1 MARKTIFFDIDGTLL
16 GMKDGRRFQM
26 PESARTALRLLVRGG
41 HRIAICSGRQ
51 EAFIHKHFPGMFQ
64 SYVAM
69 NGTHV
74 VFEGETVYDRAFSAE
89 RVAKLC
95 ETFTR
100 ANCRFIF
107 IGKTHG
113 WSRNIAPEHIPFL
126 NSLYSLPDF
135 LITDWKPEDICANMM
150 DFIFEND
157 EEYERCRGLF
167 TDGMVINRHPGGLT
181 SDLSFEGEDKA
192 SGIERFLAYSGI
204 SKEDTVAFGDGY
216 NDVTMMRA
224 VGLGVAM
231 GNAVDEVKNAAGLVT
246 TDLFDNGIYNG
257 LKKLG
262 LI

>member
-16 GMKDGRRFQM
+16 GTKDGRHFQM
-26 PESARTALRLLVRGG
+26 PESTRTALRLLVRGG
-41 HRIAICSGRQ
+41 HRIAVCSGRQ
-51 EAFIHKHFPGMFQ
+51 EAFIHKYFPGVFQ

-74 VFEGETVYDRAFSAE
+74 VFEGATVCDRIFSAE
-89 RVAKLC
+89 RVAELS
-95 ETFTR
+95 EHFAR
-100 ANCRFIF
+100 GNCRFVF

-113 WSRNIAPEHIPFL
+113 WSRNIAEEHVPFL
-126 NSLYSLPDF
+126 NGLYGLPDF
-135 LITDWKPEDICANMM
+135 LRTDWKPEEICANMM
-150 DFIFEND
+150 DFVFEND
-157 EEYERCRGLF
+157 AEYERCRPF
-167 TDGMVINRHPGGLT
+167 FSDGMVINRHPGGLT

-204 SKEDTVAFGDGY
+204 PKEDTVAFGDGY

-231 GNAVDEVKNAAGLVT
+231 GNAVDEVKNAAGFVT
-246 TDLFDNGIYNG
+246 SSLFDDGIYNG
-257 LKKLG
+257 LKKLN